1 MGEFLSTMRR
11 AITFGAEFPRLPG
24 EREEEGLRRK
34 VESSYRP
41 PLLPCPSS
49 SSSSDRKPTTRNL
62 FTLRC
67 FPSPFPGGR
76 PHCAT
81 GGKRAKGLDIKQGLH
96 AEFEPENC
104 FALLTLGIGILYTQ
118 YYPFFPFL
126 IAGLDRLPGL
136 PLLPSAPL
144 RRPPRDRPPLRVPG
158 HQRHRGSP
166 VQGRV
171 QEDPPRSPSDHHPSN
186 V

>member
-41 PLLPCPSS
+41 PPPPTVNQPRGIYLPCVVSLL
-49 SSSSDRKPTTRNL
+49 L
-62 FTLRC
+62 FRGDGPIVPL
-67 FPSPFPGGR
+67 GG
-76 PHCAT
+76 
-81 GGKRAKGLDIKQGLH
+81 RAKGLDIKQGLH

-118 YYPFFPFL
+118 YYPFP
-126 IAGLDRLPGL
+126 LPHCRSRST
-136 PLLPSAPL
+136 PWTTTTTFRSSSTASA
-144 RRPPRDRPPLRVPG
+144 RPPTLTCSWPPTASRISWPRAG
-158 HQRHRGSP
+158 PRGS
-166 VQGRV
+166 
-171 QEDPPRSPSDHHPSN
+171 SP
-186 V
+186 

>member
-118 YYPFFPFL
+118 YYPFPIPHCRSRSTPWTTTTTFRSSL
-126 IAGLDRLPGL
+126 TA
-136 PLLPSAPL
+136 SA
-144 RRPPRDRPPLRVPG
+144 RPPTLTCSWPPTASRISWPRAG
-158 HQRHRGSP
+158 PRGS
-166 VQGRV
+166 
-171 QEDPPRSPSDHHPSN
+171 SP
-186 V
+186 